1 MIYVPCM
8 YIFGYTITLSTYI
21 VNTYIY
27 MCVMCFNRELHCTLP
42 FDCQDRILS
51 YPVECQDD
59 SSRSQHQ
66 FLWEIY
72 AGLES
77 GFATCRK
84 SQQGVDLRGA
94 IVDSFWRFF
103 DVSTVFLLKTFSHS
117 ICHPKFEWDL
127 NDIWMTF
134 LTTCVYFPTLFRLKK
149 TAVQV
154 NLALQEL
161 EAMVDESICCSP
173 KFFSPMGPSVSI
185 FLVKALIML
194 ISKISGGKKAN
205 GWMSPAAGR
214 GNPGADG
221 ADFDLRWSAW
231 SAQCCGFLLP
241 RWQRNWKPC
250 PHLELHKSQRYQMF
264 SMFSGFGVTVTWSDS
279 KYFEVKLVEWRCRWG
294 VLRCRPNWW
303 LCCTSKVEM
312 SWGLRL
318 SENWRLLSSLL
329 LWCSIQVNHQ
339 DFRAADAHEDFSWCR
354 FTTCFFF
361 FNSCHMAT
369 LGT

>member
-21 VNTYIY
+21 VNIYIY
-27 MCVMCFNRELHCTLP
+27 VMCFNRELHCTLP

-134 LTTCVYFPTLFRLKK
+134 LITCVYFPTLFRLKK

-161 EAMVDESICCSP
+161 EAMVDEWMCCSP
-173 KFFSPMGPSVSI
+173 KLFSPMGPWVSI

-231 SAQCCGFLLP
+231 SALLRLFVAEVAKKLEALSTP
-241 RWQRNWKPC
+241 RAAQITKI
-250 PHLELHKSQRYQMF
+250 QYQMF

-279 KYFEVKLVEWRCRWG
+279 KS
-294 VLRCRPNWW
+294 N
-303 LCCTSKVEM
+303 
-312 SWGLRL
+312 
-318 SENWRLLSSLL
+318 
-329 LWCSIQVNHQ
+329 
-339 DFRAADAHEDFSWCR
+339 
-354 FTTCFFF
+354 
-361 FNSCHMAT
+361 
-369 LGT
+369 